1 MTARATTSLL
11 INPPKNSHIAL
22 FYDDRIDLERTVAD
36 YINIGLARRQLCVY
50 ATIRHRDEQHLERI
64 YRLITDYAENIEKG
78 NLLVVDLASYYLSAL
93 LGEMKPFD
101 EAKKLF
107 AKKASERADNHV
119 RFVGDATGFLFKN
132 RHFDEC
138 AMVEQWW
145 QEKPF
150 EGSYLCPYL
159 RTPFETSPH
168 DLHANRAVLATH
180 DIVINISGTPIKE
193 QYSHTN
199 IDLENENATA
209 KLDMS
214 KWGVQ

>member
-101 EAKKLF
+101 EQKSSLRKRQA
-107 AKKASERADNHV
+107 R
-119 RFVGDATGFLFKN
+119 
-132 RHFDEC
+132 
-138 AMVEQWW
+138 EQTITS
-145 QEKPF
+145 
-150 EGSYLCPYL
+150 GS
-159 RTPFETSPH
+159 
-168 DLHANRAVLATH
+168 LATQL
-180 DIVINISGTPIKE
+180 DFSSRIATLTSVPWWSSGGRKSRLKALIFAL
-193 QYSHTN
+193 
-199 IDLENENATA
+199 I
-209 KLDMS
+209 
-214 KWGVQ
+214 